1 MPDEYDSL
9 EPMRRSISQWISDI
23 GHFPL
28 GLAAGF
34 LVLALVF
41 FIRGAVKR
49 SNPEAL
55 DRYQKLL
62 LILAGVVYL
71 TNLILVSSLNATLD
85 EMQIRAGIDPLAL
98 AGDLALI
105 EYQKMVFHSVA
116 VLALAGSG
124 ILLLLRRGG
133 TS

>member
-1 MPDEYDSL
+1 MSSPDRIRDGAAVRFPPPLVPLIALAIGIALQLAVWPLPSPL
-9 EPMRRSISQWISDI
+9 E
-23 GHFPL
+23 
-28 GLAAGF
+28 GLA
-34 LVLALVF
+34 
-41 FIRGAVKR
+41 
-49 SNPEAL
+49 
-55 DRYQKLL
+55 RYASGTL